1 MSLCDE
7 PDFPV
12 YLRGCEEKDLTLHT
26 AKIKID
32 KEEEKMAKQ
41 VTPNMS
47 DDEVRAIVDTL
58 DISDQ
63 NAAREIMKDAS
74 PRQVFMV
81 VMPHGFKK
89 QPDIASKME
98 GIDGTVAWVIEGEGG
113 GSFAMSFSGG
123 QLKVSE
129 GAPPDARATVTLSV
143 DTWKKIANGET
154 NPPMAFMQGMMR
166 VTGDMGFLIQL
177 QNVMPQM

>member
-1 MSLCDE
+1 
-7 PDFPV
+7 
-12 YLRGCEEKDLTLHT
+12 
-26 AKIKID
+26 
-32 KEEEKMAKQ
+32 MAKAI
-41 VTPNMS
+41 TPSMS

-58 DISDQ
+58 DINDQ
-63 NAAREIMKDAS
+63 NATREVMKDAS

-89 QPDIASKME
+89 QPDIAAKME
-98 GIDGTVAWVIEGEGG
+98 GIEGTVLWVIEGEGG
-113 GSFAMSFSGG
+113 GSFAMSFGG
-123 QLKVSE
+123 GNLQVKE
-129 GAPPDARATVTLSV
+129 GEVADARATVTLSV
-143 DTWKKIANGET
+143 DTWKKIAAGET

>member
-1 MSLCDE
+1 
-7 PDFPV
+7 
-12 YLRGCEEKDLTLHT
+12 
-26 AKIKID
+26 
-32 KEEEKMAKQ
+32 MAQK

-47 DDEVRAIVDTL
+47 DDEVRAIVDTM
-58 DISDQ
+58 DINDP
-63 NAAREIMKDAS
+63 NAAREVMKDAS

-81 VMPHGFKK
+81 VMPHGFSK
-89 QPDIASKME
+89 QPDIAAKME
-98 GIDGTVAWVIEGEGG
+98 GIEGTVVWVIEGEGG
-113 GSFAMSFSGG
+113 GSFAMTFGG
-123 QLKVSE
+123 GKLQIKQGDV
-129 GAPPDARATVTLSV
+129 PDARATVTLSV